1 MPSNMFNEKFKVFTF
16 LLIFIGLNSTQA
28 FADEVRVAVASNFYP
43 AMKEIALQY
52 ELKKSKTSENHK
64 IVLIPG
70 SSGRHYA
77 QIMNGAP
84 FDLFFSADKVRPIL
98 LEKKGISENGSRFTY
113 ALGKLVL
120 WSSLDG
126 FVEKEERLY
135 HKDLRFI
142 AIANPKIAP
151 YGVAAKEALIS
162 INLWEDMKSKLIRG
176 ENIAQ
181 TFQFVNSANAKLGFV
196 SYSQLMNPNYP
207 VGGSFWMVPQSLYK
221 PIEQQAVL
229 LRESLLGKDFL
240 SFMRTDQSL
249 KIISKFGYDLP

>member
-120 WSSLDG
+120 WSSLDS

-181 TFQFVNSANAKLGFV
+181 TFQFVNSGNAKLGFV

>member
-181 TFQFVNSANAKLGFV
+181 TFQFVDSGNAKLGFV
-196 SYSQLMNPNYP
+196 SYSQLVNPNYP
-207 VGGSFWMVPQSLYK
+207 VEGSFWEIPQNLYR

-229 LRESLLGKDFL
+229 LKNSELGKDFL
-240 SFMRTDQSL
+240 AFLQTEKSL
-249 KIISKFGYDLP
+249 NIITKNGYRLP

>member
-52 ELKKSKTSENHK
+52 ELKKSNTSENHK
-64 IVLIPG
+64 IILIPG

-77 QIMNGAP
+77 QIINGAP

-181 TFQFVNSANAKLGFV
+181 TFQFVNSGNAKLGFV

>member
-181 TFQFVNSANAKLGFV
+181 TFQFVNSGNAKLGFV

-207 VGGSFWMVPQSLYK
+207 VGGSFWEVPQSLYK

-229 LRESLLGKDFL
+229 LRESLLAKDFL

-249 KIISKFGYDLP
+249 NIISKFGYDLP